1 MLTKSSCNLHVL
13 LRPTWT
19 FSYIGLPFD
28 GPQGMPNDGWVPQ
41 AYSYRQYPL
50 STRDKIARQVPL
62 QEQLLAEGSPKTLG
76 ESQWTPLSGFPR
88 SSIIHSDLL

>member
-1 MLTKSSCNLHVL
+1 MDHRACLMMAGYLKLILIDSIH
-13 LRPTWT
+13 
-19 FSYIGLPFD
+19 FLP
-28 GPQGMPNDGWVPQ
+28 GTIK
-41 AYSYRQYPL
+41 A
-50 STRDKIARQVPL
+50 PL